1 MKNGAILIGIVILL
15 AIGGYFIFANT
26 QKEDVAVDTNN
37 VNNVEGVQKFVLSF
51 KNSNYYP
58 NEIKV
63 KANQPVRISLDRSV
77 TGCFRSFNVKEF
89 GVSKYLQTPSD
100 SVDFTPTKTGTFAFA
115 CSMGMG
121 YGKLIV
127 E

>member
-1 MKNGAILIGIVILL
+1 MKNSIVIVGIIILL
-15 AIGGYFIFANT
+15 AIGGYSVFANS
-26 QKEDVAVDTNN
+26 QKENVTVSGNVANN
-37 VNNVEGVQKFVLSF
+37 VQGVQKFVLGV
-51 KNSNYYP
+51 KNANYYP

-63 KANQPVRISLDRSV
+63 KANEPVSISLDKSV
-77 TGCFRSFNVKEF
+77 TGCLRSFTIKDL
-89 GVSKYLQTPSD
+89 GIAKSLQTPSD
-100 SVDFTPTKTGTFAFA
+100 SVDFTPTKPGTYTFT